1 MNTQL
6 SYEERE
12 AAVNKEKAALY
23 EEAVETIQQEG
34 YTASFRETYSGR
46 GMYGDQVPAIVTEAS
61 GAIVAWAVM
70 VCLYH
75 NLEDNGATDAMY
87 DSKRLLPLREDSM
100 GLSRIYY

>member
-1 MNTQL
+1 
-6 SYEERE
+6 
-12 AAVNKEKAALY
+12 
-23 EEAVETIQQEG
+23 
-34 YTASFRETYSGR
+34 
-46 GMYGDQVPAIVTEAS
+46 
-61 GAIVAWAVM
+61 M